1 MENVLKDNLY
11 KSRTKP
17 QLRPIEDR
25 KTFWEEVDMVSCSL
39 FIWIRYPISLISI
52 GHKIGQI
59 LSTLNIRSTTE
70 LDSSNLDI

>member
-1 MENVLKDNLY
+1 MSSSTKKLKEKYMENVLKDNLY

-39 FIWIRYPISLISI
+39 FI
-52 GHKIGQI
+52 
-59 LSTLNIRSTTE
+59 
-70 LDSSNLDI
+70 